1 MNYLFILNLILI
13 GLLIFREI
21 RHEKVVSDL
30 ILHIKSQTSVEFAE
44 AKTELKN
51 RQEEPEEEPE
61 EVPLGDLENEKF
73 QELVNKE

>member
-1 MNYLFILNLILI
+1 MLIW
-13 GLLIFREI
+13 RELSNAKE
-21 RHEKVVSDL
+21 RQDL
-30 ILHIKSQTSVEFAE
+30 ILYIKSQTSVEFAE